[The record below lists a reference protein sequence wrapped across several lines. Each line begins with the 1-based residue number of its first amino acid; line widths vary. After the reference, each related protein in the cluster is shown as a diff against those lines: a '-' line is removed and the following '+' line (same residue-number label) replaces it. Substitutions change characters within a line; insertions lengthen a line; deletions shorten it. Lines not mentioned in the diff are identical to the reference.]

1 MGAPRSSPK
10 LALQLFSLAFALSL
24 ALLMWGL
31 ISPLLTPVERELTEQ
46 WDSESIA
53 LNNSSEQAYIYN
65 QQGESFWK
73 QGRVESAIAAYK
85 KAILWDSRGS

>member
-24 ALLMWGL
+24 ALLMWSL

-65 QQGESFWK
+65 QQGKSFWK